1 MRRGDFPSTRGCC
14 VDGSNEANV
23 MVSHEVDGAAS
34 DMLVD
39 ETDINVA
46 ALLQEEV
53 GSRRLYGVRLGQMAL
68 ADDIVSTRLDGQVT
82 LTRLRG
88 QILAAF
94 QLAGTAEMECVRC
107 LRRYEET
114 VATSFAEPFRQS
126 VDVKSG
132 AEIRSSDQLDPEE
145 DDFFEISENHEI
157 DVREAIRQNI
167 LLALPMRPDC
177 GETCPGPDTGALNAA
192 NGTDAD
198 DTTAGPGTFAALSA
212 LLDERD
218 GS

>member
-1 MRRGDFPSTRGCC
+1 MRRGDGPSSRSLR

-23 MVSHEVDGAAS
+23 MVSHEPGDAAS
-34 DMLVD
+34 DVLVD
-39 ETDINVA
+39 ETLINVA

-53 GSRRLYGVRLGQMAL
+53 GSRRLYGIRLGRMAL
-68 ADDIVSTRLDGQVT
+68 ADDIVSTRLAGQVT

-88 QILAAF
+88 QILASF
-94 QLAGTAEMECVRC
+94 QLAGAAEMECVRC
-107 LRRYEET
+107 LRLYEEA
-114 VATSFAEPFRQS
+114 VETSFAEPFRQS

-132 AEIRSSDQLDPEE
+132 AEIRSSDQFDPEE

-192 NGTDAD
+192 NGLDAD
-198 DTTAGPGTFAALSA
+198 DTTAPSGTFAALSA